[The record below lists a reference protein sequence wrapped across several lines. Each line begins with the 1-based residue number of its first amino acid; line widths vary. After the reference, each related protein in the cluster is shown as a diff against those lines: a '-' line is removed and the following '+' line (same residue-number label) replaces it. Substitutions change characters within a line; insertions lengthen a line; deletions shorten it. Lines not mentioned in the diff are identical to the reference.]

1 MGTINENGGAGGT
14 SAGTQYGPPTYS
26 FRIGKGV
33 PGMTGIYATQGHSS
47 MGNAINNVMGQLQGN
62 PTTLRLVYN
71 YFTDNANPNASTG
84 VMAAVLGKVFRA
96 QVFGPNG
103 QAVGVVA
110 PGSFSAVTGG
120 KYPTAKA
127 DPNANNQPPIFDLSG
142 NASAYDP
149 TTNQMYNAYEQVDGV
164 LQQWG
169 LGALAPD
176 LYNKVI
182 QNHWLNQSELLNY
195 VRSTDTYKQAFPG
208 LSEYNQKV
216 GLGQALNE
224 NEYQAY
230 SKQIF
235 SMAHQ
240 YGLGDFMTQKE
251 IGTLISN
258 GVSFAEAADRM
269 VKGYAAVMNGDP
281 QIKDQLQRLYGVNQ
295 GQLLQYYFDTSKG
308 TDLIEKQT
316 VAATAAAYAGEVGLG
331 SLDQTHAEKL
341 ASMIRT
347 TGSGS
352 VTAGGGITP
361 GNAYDYSQ
369 VKGALNTAARDVALT
384 KPGIGTQDALN
395 APVTNDQLIGGQL
408 AGYTPQSQIQDQRA
422 VQIAEQKRTAPFQK
436 GGGMSANDQGVYGA
450 GFEKQ

>member
-1 MGTINENGGAGGT
+1 MSGGASGNTSNAQVMYSFHIGKGIPNMTGTYFAGGT
-14 SAGTQYGPPTYS
+14 N
-26 FRIGKGV
+26 
-33 PGMTGIYATQGHSS
+33 S
-47 MGNAINNVMGQLQGN
+47 MGAAINSVMGQLQGN
-62 PTTLRLVYN
+62 PDTLRLVYN
-71 YFTDNANPNASTG
+71 YFTDGANPNASPG
-84 VMAAVLGKVFRA
+84 LQASILAKIFKSE
-96 QVFGPNG
+96 VFGPNG
-103 QAVGVVA
+103 QAVGIVK
-110 PGSFSAVTGG
+110 PGSFSAYTGL
-120 KYPTAKA
+120 KYSKA
-127 DPNANNQPPIFDLSG
+127 TTNSQANNQPFTIDMSG
-142 NASAYDP
+142 NGSAYDP
-149 TTNQMYNAYEQVDGV
+149 TTNQMYNAYEAVDGV

-176 LYNKVI
+176 LYDKVI
-182 QNHWLNQSELLNY
+182 QNHWLNQSELLDY

-224 NEYQAY
+224 SEYQQY

-240 YGLGDFMTQKE
+240 YGLGDFMTQQE

-269 VKGYAAVMNGDP
+269 VKGYSAVMNGDP
-281 QIKDQLQRLYGVNQ
+281 QIKDQLQRLYGVNP

-384 KPGIGTQDALN
+384 KPGIGTQNALN

-422 VQIAEQKRTAPFQK
+422 VQIAEQQRIAPFQK
-436 GGGMSANDQGVYGA
+436 GGGMGSNDQGVYGA